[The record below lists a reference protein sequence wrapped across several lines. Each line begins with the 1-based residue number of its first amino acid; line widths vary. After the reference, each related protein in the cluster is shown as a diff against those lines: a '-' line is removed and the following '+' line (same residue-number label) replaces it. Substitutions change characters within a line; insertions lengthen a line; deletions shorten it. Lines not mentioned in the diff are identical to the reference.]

1 MYNVWDNISQGRNKK
16 KKIRIRISKQ
26 KKYFEDESEVLLAF
40 RKKCRLSLLENKNN
54 LFVD

>member
-1 MYNVWDNISQGRNKK
+1 MYEIISIKEETKK
-16 KKIRIRISKQ
+16 KIRISKQ